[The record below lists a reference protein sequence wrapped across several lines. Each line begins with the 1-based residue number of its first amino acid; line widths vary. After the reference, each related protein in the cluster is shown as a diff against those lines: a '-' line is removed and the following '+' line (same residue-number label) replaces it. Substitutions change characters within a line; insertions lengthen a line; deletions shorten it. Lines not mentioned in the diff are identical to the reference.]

1 MSEIHSKISLHRFS
15 LFPSSIA
22 KNHLIADDF
31 YPLASPVCNYTRGT
45 TLTLFWKGGRS
56 KSWKLDTYKQEEDF
70 KPGFEEK
77 IRFFRFFKNIYL
89 KCDNCLILRISFA
102 TQLSTN
108 LLFAWNQFS
117 VFNEQLN
124 RYVFRYKSMKS
135 EKKNKQNRLTKR
147 ACHRSLPIVIDR
159 YNRYQSNPIYRFLS
173 IDYCGYTT
181 MCCTQTYNHFTT
193 TTFSVFWW

>member
-1 MSEIHSKISLHRFS
+1 MSKIHSKIPLHRFS
-15 LFPSSIA
+15 LFPLSID

-56 KSWKLDTYKQEEDF
+56 KSWKTGHLTWFWRKD
-70 KPGFEEK
+70 K
-77 IRFFRFFKNIYL
+77 IFQIFMFL
-89 KCDNCLILRISFA
+89 KCDNNVWSFESQLQLNCQQIYCLHEISFHFWMNSW
-102 TQLSTN
+102 TD
-108 LLFAWNQFS
+108 
-117 VFNEQLN
+117 
-124 RYVFRYKSMKS
+124 VFRYKSMKS
-135 EKKNKQNRLTKR
+135 EKKKQNILTKR
-147 ACHRSLPIVIDR
+147 ACHRSLPIDQ

-193 TTFSVFWW
+193 TTFSVLWW